1 MVDETEIE
9 EQSSEEEDEE
19 EEEEDEGEGGGESK
33 SASKSKSKRK
43 KASLWAPRTI
53 AEEAPP
59 REDRSGAGG
68 GAGGFGADGFPREDD
83 FSGEGGEKQG
93 GKQRTRRV
101 RPVMDRRSCPMAL
114 RSLPLAAIAHFGT
127 NAKEWQM
134 LYVKNKAV
142 PKRMKAFC
150 KEHKLSKAVALAI
163 LQDPDDD
170 E

>member
-1 MVDETEIE
+1 
-9 EQSSEEEDEE
+9 
-19 EEEEDEGEGGGESK
+19 
-33 SASKSKSKRK
+33 
-43 KASLWAPRTI
+43 
-53 AEEAPP
+53 
-59 REDRSGAGG
+59 
-68 GAGGFGADGFPREDD
+68 
-83 FSGEGGEKQG
+83 
-93 GKQRTRRV
+93 
-101 RPVMDRRSCPMAL
+101 MAL